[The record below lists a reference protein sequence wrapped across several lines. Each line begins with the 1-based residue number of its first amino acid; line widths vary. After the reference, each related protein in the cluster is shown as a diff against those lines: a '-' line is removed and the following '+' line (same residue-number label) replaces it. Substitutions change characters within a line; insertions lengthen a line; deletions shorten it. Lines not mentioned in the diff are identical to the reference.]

1 MGKCGNEKPV
11 FQQTFKKISRHFLDE
26 HDVDA
31 LKQSSAFVLGEECL
45 LVLDLKDDILERNG

>member
-31 LKQSSAFVLGEECL
+31 LKKWTAFVLGEECL